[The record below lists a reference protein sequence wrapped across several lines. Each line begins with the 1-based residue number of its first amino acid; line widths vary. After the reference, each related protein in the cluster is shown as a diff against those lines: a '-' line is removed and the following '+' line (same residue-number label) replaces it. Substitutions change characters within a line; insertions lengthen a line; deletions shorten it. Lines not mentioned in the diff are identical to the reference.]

1 MLNTSLYILF
11 YCYYLALKIAFLM
24 PHRVKFV
31 IPNAS
36 LVYPPSFLEP
46 HSSSSSS
53 TMDPTPPHP
62 ATTASP
68 PASLAARP
76 LIFVLSPPPAR
87 ASGVDMYFY
96 SPNANV
102 MEGDYA
108 ALLTFA
114 ANYSCPLAIYQ
125 CPDMAAFLASNPT
138 VTVRPFEEVPA
149 TVVARGHELMLS

>member
-1 MLNTSLYILF
+1 
-11 YCYYLALKIAFLM
+11 M

-31 IPNAS
+31 IPDAS
-36 LVYPPSFLEP
+36 LVYRPSFLEP
-46 HSSSSSS
+46 HCSSSSS
-53 TMDPTPPHP
+53 TMDPTPPNP

-68 PASLAARP
+68 PASAAARP
-76 LIFVLSPPPAR
+76 LIFVLSPPLGMGDDVNR
-87 ASGVDMYFY
+87 YFY

-138 VTVRPFEEVPA
+138 ANVRPFAEVPA
-149 TVVARGHELMLS
+149 AIIARGRELMFS

>member
-1 MLNTSLYILF
+1 M
-11 YCYYLALKIAFLM
+11 
-24 PHRVKFV
+24 V
-31 IPNAS
+31 
-36 LVYPPSFLEP
+36 
-46 HSSSSSS
+46 
-53 TMDPTPPHP
+53 MDATPPP
-62 ATTASP
+62 TNTAATPSV
-68 PASLAARP
+68 PASGAARP
-76 LIFVLSPPPAR
+76 LIFVLSPAPGM
-87 ASGVDMYFY
+87 SDDVDRYFY

>member
-1 MLNTSLYILF
+1 
-11 YCYYLALKIAFLM
+11 
-24 PHRVKFV
+24 
-31 IPNAS
+31 
-36 LVYPPSFLEP
+36 
-46 HSSSSSS
+46 
-53 TMDPTPPHP
+53 MDPTPPNP

-76 LIFVLSPPPAR
+76 LIFVLSPAPGM
-87 ASGVDMYFY
+87 SDDVDRYFY
-96 SPNANV
+96 SPNADV

-125 CPDMAAFLASNPT
+125 CPDMATFLASNPT

-149 TVVARGHELMLS
+149 AIIKRGHELMLS